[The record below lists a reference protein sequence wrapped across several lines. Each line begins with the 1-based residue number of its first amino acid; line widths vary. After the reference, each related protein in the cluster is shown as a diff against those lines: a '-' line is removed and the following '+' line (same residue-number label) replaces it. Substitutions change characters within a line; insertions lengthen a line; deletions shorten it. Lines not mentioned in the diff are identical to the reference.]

1 MASVQMNRGT
11 TEEIE
16 ATQLTDGLI
25 SFDTDKNYM
34 YMDYEKNGTLV
45 RETFG
50 GLKNTDADLVSFDGS
65 KSAIEATNVQDAI
78 DEIIESGKQASA
90 KEIITD
96 NGTYFKESISSGGEF
111 KLISP
116 NGNYV
121 KMNVSDLNY
130 AKIESGDSTE
140 STGNITWSK
149 DKSLNLD
156 TVIVTSADPIV
167 SRDIKD
173 QTVAK
178 ATNADK
184 ADALTVVSK
193 GSATKPVYF
202 NANGVPV
209 ACTYSLEKS
218 VPSNAVFTDTTYG
231 VATQSANGLMS
242 GSDKTK
248 LDGVETGANKTTVT
262 NNLTTTST
270 TNALSAKMG
279 KQLQDNKAD
288 KNSPTFTGAVL
299 IDNGALRIKG
309 TDIQFQDSSGTALGK
324 ILNAENQKMEINCS
338 LESDYGLF
346 YGVRANTWQFAPYK
360 NGNIPLGSPSYRWGQ
375 IYSTSATINTSDR
388 NTKKDIVSLDDDKTK
403 EFVMNLN
410 PVSYKFKDGTSGR
423 THTGLIAQDVEETLY
438 DIGLTEKD
446 FAGLCKDKKFIDD
459 KETDEYLYGLRY
471 EEFISPLIKMV
482 QMQQKEI
489 EELKERIEKLEK

>member
-34 YMDYEKNGTLV
+34 YMDYEKDGTLV

-218 VPSNAVFTDTTYG
+218 VPSNAVFTD
-231 VATQSANGLMS
+231 SFS
-242 GSDKTK
+242 GKTI
-248 LDGVETGANKTTVT
+248 V
-262 NNLTTTST
+262 NNLTTTTSGSVLDARQGRALANGSARDSTKLPLNGGTVTGT
-270 TNALSAKMG
+270 TNFNSNLNVTSTLNLIGVAEQAFLTDPPMVKFSFASWSPAFIKKNAGQNLSMSASEEG
-279 KQLQDNKAD
+279 YDVNIGVTDNVWSFYAS
-288 KNSPTFTGAVL
+288 NNTTRL
-299 IDNGALRIKG
+299 
-309 TDIQFQDSSGTALGK
+309 GTANK
-324 ILNAENQKMEINCS
+324 K
-338 LESDYGLF
+338 
-346 YGVRANTWQFAPYK
+346 
-360 NGNIPLGSPSYRWGQ
+360 WGQ
-375 IYSTSATINTSDR
+375 IYSTSSTINTSDK
-388 NTKKDIVSLDDDKTK
+388 NLKKDIVSL
-403 EFVMNLN
+403 
-410 PVSYKFKDGTSGR
+410 R
-423 THTGLIAQDVEETLY
+423 
-438 DIGLTEKD
+438 
-446 FAGLCKDKKFIDD
+446 
-459 KETDEYLYGLRY
+459 
-471 EEFISPLIKMV
+471 
-482 QMQQKEI
+482 
-489 EELKERIEKLEK
+489 